1 MRHVEHLKGDGG
13 ALRGRRTNGSLRLLA
28 AMILGSL
35 LPLAVANPAL
45 AQQAPPS
52 AELKRVIGRVEILR
66 KGQTQWVPAVIGA
79 RLVEGDDIRAFSGAQ
94 AELALPDTSTVQL
107 AENSRLLL
115 TKLEYDPQNQT
126 RLVLLHLV
134 VGKVRAAIAQTAI
147 TLVRARQSNFAISTP
162 TAVAAARGT
171 IVWVGAIPDPS
182 VPGGIRTL
190 VAVEPEPGLRFQPR
204 IECITVATTQ
214 PKRQMVLAGYSTTDC
229 GPTAAIPPQFLTLS
243 NPATAGTPLLNAPV
257 SVPGNIEQLVTSIGT
272 LEAGAPVSFSTTGAP
287 AGFGSPS
294 SFGVDAAVNQ
304 QNQNQNN
311 QGNGQQCASAGGN
324 QQNCQ
329 NQQ

>member
-1 MRHVEHLKGDGG
+1 MPHVEHLKGEGEV
-13 ALRGRRTNGSLRLLA
+13 LRGRRTNGSLRLLA

-35 LPLAVANPAL
+35 LPLALANAVL

-115 TKLEYDPQNQT
+115 TKLEYDPQNQS

-171 IVWVGAIPDPS
+171 IVWISFDGK
-182 VPGGIRTL
+182 TL
-190 VAVEPEPGLRFQPR
+190 VAVEPEPGLRIQPK

-214 PKRQMVLAGYSTTDC
+214 STKRQMVLAGYATTDC
-229 GPTAAIPPQFLTLS
+229 APPVVAPAQVFSMS
-243 NPATAGTPLLNAPV
+243 NPATAGTPLLNATV
-257 SVPGNIEQLVTSIGT
+257 SVPGNIEQLVTGIGD
-272 LEAGAPVSFSTTGAP
+272 LQAGAPVSFSTSGTP
-287 AGFGSPS
+287 FGFGSPS
-294 SFGVDAAVNQ
+294 TFGVDAAINQ
-304 QNQNQNN
+304 A
-311 QGNGQQCASAGGN
+311 QGLVSSPPSVSPITP
-324 QQNCQ
+324 
-329 NQQ
+329 

>member
-1 MRHVEHLKGDGG
+1 ML
-13 ALRGRRTNGSLRLLA
+13 AMRGRRTDGSLRLVA
-28 AMILGSL
+28 
-35 LPLAVANPAL
+35 AVALGALLSLALTNPAL

-66 KGQTQWVPAVIGA
+66 KGQTQWIPAVIGA

-115 TKLEYDPQNQT
+115 TKLEYDQQQQS

-147 TLVRARQSNFAISTP
+147 TLVRTRQSNFGISTP

-171 IVWVGAIPDPS
+171 ILWVYTDGT
-182 VPGGIRTL
+182 RTL
-190 VAVEPEPGLRFQPR
+190 VAVEPEPGLRIVPR

-214 PKRQMVLAGYSTTDC
+214 QPKRQMVLAGFATTDC
-229 GPTAAIPPQFLTLS
+229 GPTVAIPPQFLTMS
-243 NPATAGTPLLNAPV
+243 NPATAGTPLLNALV
-257 SVPGNIEQLVTSIGT
+257 SVPGNIEQLVTGIGD
-272 LEAGAPVSFSTTGAP
+272 LQAGAPVSFSTSGSP
-287 AGFGSPS
+287 FSFGPPS
-294 SFGVDAAVNQ
+294 SFGVDAAINQ
-304 QNQNQNN
+304 A
-311 QGNGQQCASAGGN
+311 QGQVVPLQSTCTNLACN
-324 QQNCQ
+324 
-329 NQQ
+329 

>member
-1 MRHVEHLKGDGG
+1 MGG
-13 ALRGRRTNGSLRLLA
+13 SGMNRRLQVVA
-28 AMILGSL
+28 AMMLVAL
-35 LPLAVANPAL
+35 LPLTLANLAA

-66 KGQTQWVPAVIGA
+66 KGQTQWIPAVIGA
-79 RLVEGDDIRAFSGAQ
+79 QLVEGDDIRSFSGAQ
-94 AELALPDTSTVQL
+94 AELAMPDTSTVQL

-115 TKLEYDPQNQT
+115 TKLEYDPQNQS

-190 VAVEPEPGLRFQPR
+190 VAVEPEPGLRIQPK

-214 PKRQMVLAGYSTTDC
+214 STKRQMVLAGYATTDC
-229 GPTAAIPPQFLTLS
+229 GPTVAASLQFMTLS

-257 SVPGNIEQLVTSIGT
+257 SVPGNIEQLVTSIGG
-272 LEAGAPVSFSTTGAP
+272 LEAGAPVSFSTSGSP
-287 AGFGSPS
+287 IGIGSPS
-294 SFGVDAAVNQ
+294 SFGNDAFVNQ
-304 QNQNQNN
+304 QNQNQNQGN
-311 QGNGQQCASAGGN
+311 QGCASNGGQQE
-324 QQNCQ
+324 NCQ
-329 NQQ
+329 GQQGQQ